1 MRADVREELVNGI
14 DAGSSNEGIGNVYLA
29 FGHTI

>member
-14 DAGSSNEGIGNVYLA
+14 DVGFSNEETGNVYLA
-29 FGHTI
+29 FGHAF

>member
-14 DAGSSNEGIGNVYLA
+14 DVGNEETGTVYLA
-29 FGHTI
+29 FGHTF